1 VDQIRYSWPRLADRF
16 FQPPS
21 VVLGTTSA
29 QKDPWAFAWPS
40 FRRFDRT
47 LRRSRYWFRDM
58 TTAMYDPEGWE
69 ETPPTERRDPGHYFQ
84 RFAARAHANGFEVI
98 ITPHQSLM
106 SVPGGRCGADP
117 GETETDAYIRCDI
130 AGQAARFADVVETQ
144 AQGMQATPSDYRS
157 FVVATALQARLANPS
172 VRVIS
177 GLTAN
182 GASAR
187 QMYAAWDSVRDVV
200 DGFYLAVGSNG
211 RIPAVVRFL
220 RMLPSS

>member
-1 VDQIRYSWPRLADRF
+1 MDQIRYSWPRLADRF
-16 FQPPS
+16 FRP
-21 VVLGTTSA
+21 
-29 QKDPWAFAWPS
+29 
-40 FRRFDRT
+40 
-47 LRRSRYWFRDM
+47 
-58 TTAMYDPEGWE
+58 
-69 ETPPTERRDPGHYFQ
+69 FQ
-84 RFAARAHANGFEVI
+84 RFSARAHANGFEVI

-106 SVPGGRCGADP
+106 SVPGGRCGAEP
-117 GETETDAYIRCDI
+117 HETETDAYIRCDI

-144 AQGMQATPSDYRS
+144 AQGMQATPDDYRS

-182 GASAR
+182 GASAQ

-200 DGFYLAVGSNG
+200 DGFYLAVGSYD